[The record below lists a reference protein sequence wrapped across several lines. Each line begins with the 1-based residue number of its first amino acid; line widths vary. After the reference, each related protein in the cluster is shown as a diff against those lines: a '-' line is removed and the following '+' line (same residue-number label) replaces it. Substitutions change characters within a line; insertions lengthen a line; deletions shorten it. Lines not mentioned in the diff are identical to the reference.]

1 MTSKQI
7 LLAIVINSIWVIPMI
22 YELVIVP
29 IQDSIKLRKRNKEYD
44 SSHNKSQRLKCVDCK
59 YCISFLDRAFH
70 KNSKYANF
78 MRIRVPKYCKRFKT
92 DLHWDSSLRC
102 ISKVNEFAMYE
113 DKTSI

>member
-44 SSHNKSQRLKCVDCK
+44 SSHNKSQRL
-59 YCISFLDRAFH
+59 
-70 KNSKYANF
+70 
-78 MRIRVPKYCKRFKT
+78 
-92 DLHWDSSLRC
+92 
-102 ISKVNEFAMYE
+102 
-113 DKTSI
+113 